1 MTKIL
6 IVDDEP
12 LYRHGL
18 FELLRRPGL
27 KVDSAADGDEALRL
41 FRRGGYQLVISDL
54 SMPGLDGLGLM
65 RAVKRESPS
74 TRFVILSGVGTI
86 QAALTAVRQGA
97 DDFLEKPVSREQIN
111 EVVARVDT
119 PATDTGIVT
128 VDPTMLDRLARARRI
143 APTDATVLL
152 QGESGTGKEMVA
164 RAIHGWSSRAAAPF
178 VALNCAAMPDTLVE
192 AELFGHERGAFT
204 DARVARP
211 GVIEQADGGTLF
223 LDEIGEMP
231 AAAQAKLLRVLQDK
245 CVRRL
250 GATTTQAINVRFI
263 AATNQ
268 GLRAMVAERRFRED
282 LYYRLDV
289 MALEL
294 PPLRERPED
303 VVRLA
308 EHFVHRF
315 ATDYGW
321 PATALTAAARDR
333 LRAHRW
339 PGNVRELEN
348 TLHRGVIEARGA
360 DIDVAH
366 LALDTAILAP
376 VASGD
381 LAGRS
386 WDQVERELILSTL
399 ARVNGNR
406 KRAAQLMGMGERTL
420 RNRLREYRLDGVA
433 V

>member
-18 FELLRRPGL
+18 FELLRRPNL
-27 KVDSAADGDEALRL
+27 KVDAAADGDEALRL

-74 TRFVILSGVGTI
+74 TPFVILSGVGTI

-111 EVVARVDT
+111 EVLARVAA
-119 PATDTGIVT
+119 PVAELGIVT
-128 VDPTMLDRLARARRI
+128 VSPTMLDRLERARRI
-143 APTDATVLL
+143 APTDATVLVR
-152 QGESGTGKEMVA
+152 GESGTGKEMVA
-164 RAIHGWSSRAAAPF
+164 RTIHAWSARAAAPF

-204 DARVARP
+204 DARAARP

-223 LDEIGEMP
+223 LDEIAEMP
-231 AAAQAKLLRVLQDK
+231 AVAQAKLLRVLQDK

-263 AATNQ
+263 AATNRP
-268 GLRAMVAERRFRED
+268 LRAMVAERRFRED

-303 VVRLA
+303 IPRLA
-308 EHFVHRF
+308 EHFVRRF
-315 ATDYGW
+315 NADYGW
-321 PATALTAAARDR
+321 SATTLTAAARDR
-333 LRAHRW
+333 LRTHSW

-348 TLHRGVIEARGA
+348 TLHRAVIEARGS
-360 DIDVAH
+360 DIEVAH
-366 LALDTAILAP
+366 LALDAAILAP
-376 VASGD
+376 VASGN

-386 WDQVERELILSTL
+386 WDQVERELIMSTL

-406 KRAAQLMGMGERTL
+406 KRAARLMGMGERTL
-420 RNRLREYRLDGVA
+420 RNRLREYQRDGVA

>member
-128 VDPTMLDRLARARRI
+128 VDPTMLDRLARARRM

>member
-18 FELLRRPGL
+18 YELLRRPGL
-27 KVDSAADGDEALRL
+27 KVDAAADGNEALRL

-74 TRFVILSGVGTI
+74 TRFIILSGVGTI

-111 EVVARVDT
+111 EVVARMDT

-128 VDPTMLDRLARARRI
+128 VDPTMLDRLERARRI
-143 APTDATVLL
+143 APTDATVLV

-164 RAIHGWSSRAAAPF
+164 RAIHNWSPRAAAPF

-223 LDEIGEMP
+223 LDEISEMP
-231 AAAQAKLLRVLQDK
+231 PAAQAKLLRVLQDK

-268 GLRAMVAERRFRED
+268 SLRAMVAERRFRED

-303 VVRLA
+303 VLRLA
-308 EHFVHRF
+308 EHFVQRF
-315 ATDYGW
+315 AGDYGW
-321 PATALTAAARDR
+321 PATMLTAAARDR

-348 TLHRGVIEARGA
+348 TLHRAVIEARGT

-366 LALDTAILAP
+366 LALDMAVLAP
-376 VASGD
+376 TAGGD

-386 WDQVERELILSTL
+386 WHQVERELIMSTL

-420 RNRLREYRLDGVA
+420 RNRLREYRLEGVE

>member
-1 MTKIL
+1 M
-6 IVDDEP
+6 
-12 LYRHGL
+12 
-18 FELLRRPGL
+18 
-27 KVDSAADGDEALRL
+27 SA
-41 FRRGGYQLVISDL
+41 
-54 SMPGLDGLGLM
+54 
-65 RAVKRESPS
+65 
-74 TRFVILSGVGTI
+74 
-86 QAALTAVRQGA
+86 TA
-97 DDFLEKPVSREQIN
+97 
-111 EVVARVDT
+111 
-119 PATDTGIVT
+119 TGIKT
-128 VDPTMLDRLARARRI
+128 KNMAAGSDFNTAARL
-143 APTDATVLL
+143 
-152 QGESGTGKEMVA
+152 S
-164 RAIHGWSSRAAAPF
+164 IHGWSTRAAAPF

-204 DARVARP
+204 DARAARP

-250 GATTTQAINVRFI
+250 GATSTQAINVRFI
-263 AATNQ
+263 AATNRP
-268 GLRAMVAERRFRED
+268 LRAMVAERRFRED

-303 VVRLA
+303 IVRLA
-308 EHFVHRF
+308 EHFVRRF
-315 ATDYGW
+315 SADYGW
-321 PATALTAAARDR
+321 SATTLTEAACDR
-333 LRAHRW
+333 LRTHSW

-348 TLHRGVIEARGA
+348 TLHRAVIEARGS

-366 LALDTAILAP
+366 LALDTAVLAP
-376 VASGD
+376 VSSGD

-386 WDQVERELILSTL
+386 WDQVERELIMSTL

>member
-263 AATNQ
+263 AATNRA
-268 GLRAMVAERRFRED
+268 LRTMVAERRFRED

-315 ATDYGW
+315 ATEYGW

>member
-18 FELLRRPGL
+18 FELLRRPNL
-27 KVDSAADGDEALRL
+27 KVDAAADGDEALRL
-41 FRRGGYQLVISDL
+41 FRRGGYQMVISDL

-74 TRFVILSGVGTI
+74 TPFVILSGVGTI

-111 EVVARVDT
+111 EVLARVAA
-119 PATDTGIVT
+119 PVAELGIVT
-128 VDPTMLDRLARARRI
+128 VSPTMLDRLERARRI
-143 APTDATVLL
+143 APTDATVLVR
-152 QGESGTGKEMVA
+152 GESGTGKEMVA
-164 RAIHGWSSRAAAPF
+164 RTIHAWSARAAAPF

-204 DARVARP
+204 DARTARP

-250 GATTTQAINVRFI
+250 GATTTQAVNVRFI

-268 GLRAMVAERRFRED
+268 PLRAMVAERRFRED

-303 VVRLA
+303 IPRLA
-308 EHFVHRF
+308 EHFVRRF
-315 ATDYGW
+315 NADYGW
-321 PATALTAAARDR
+321 SATTLTAAACDR
-333 LRAHRW
+333 LRTHSW

-348 TLHRGVIEARGA
+348 TLHRAVIEARGS
-360 DIDVAH
+360 DIEVAH
-366 LALDTAILAP
+366 LALDAAILAP
-376 VASGD
+376 VASGN

-386 WDQVERELILSTL
+386 WDQVERELIMSTL

-406 KRAAQLMGMGERTL
+406 KRAARLMGMGERTL
-420 RNRLREYRLDGVA
+420 RNRLREYQRDGVA